1 MSVKWGTK
9 IAAIFTAAAL
19 VLGGV
24 SWLPSAQA
32 AEAQA
37 TMTAEEI
44 AKEKELTDAV
54 WEAANWLSIDFEPQ
68 QLKDLAVALQD
79 LSKWLYDTGTI
90 TDSVAVRGCIFRAEY
105 VLDDGSAG
113 DGSSETETAY
123 TSAMVALNNADTAMR
138 KVQEDMHEAEEA
150 AKAGTAERN
159 LIAPGTPGEFIES
172 PVKPNGTVQCSMDNF
187 QKSVTYTA
195 FSDVLS
201 SDWFFNSVKTAVEY
215 GLVKGTSGTT
225 YTPQGNVTVQEA
237 VVMAARLRCVYE
249 WGNSS
254 VQSPDTTPVGNADTW
269 ANAEIN
275 FAIQSGIIKSTD
287 FADYKANI
295 TRAEMAYIFAHTLP
309 ESTNIYAAINTI
321 EDNTIPD
328 VKTTDK
334 YGAEIYTLYRAGVL
348 TGGDGNA
355 FSPDKAISR
364 AETAAIV
371 SRLPVPSEHK
381 NVTIKPQEPVAQ
393 NNIPSEYMPVYVD
406 LLLTEPQYQVGQ
418 GMTFKLYSKDE
429 TEYPLVSKSEY
440 FQRGQW
446 YVSSL
451 VFAAPLNSEKEPVK
465 FKAEG
470 AGLTGRYATRAS
482 SWDLGKISDE
492 FEMYIPLE
500 DELADDYSTGL
511 SSNEPISIAF
521 SISVDQAPIATV
533 IIMDASSGKGIGN
546 LTVKVT
552 DGLGGNTMSM
562 CTNNDGKL
570 FLKKSPT
577 GHWVV
582 NVEGTGYTFTNGL
595 IAKDVAVD
603 GSNTELVVP
612 MYLEKVSGAGN

>member
-54 WEAANWLSIDFEPQ
+54 WDAANWLSIDFEPQ
-68 QLKDLAVALQD
+68 QLKDLAVALENLAQH
-79 LSKWLYDTGTI
+79 LWQ
-90 TDSVAVRGCIFRAEY
+90 TDNSSDPYAVTNCIDYAETT
-105 VLDDGSAG
+105 LGDGSAG
-113 DGSSETETAY
+113 DGSDATGKAY
-123 TSAMVALNNADTAMR
+123 TDAMNALDRAKQARRDVFTDMERDIIEQGKADGSIHTVSRDEML
-138 KVQEDMHEAEEA
+138 QAEQV
-150 AKAGTAERN
+150 
-159 LIAPGTPGEFIES
+159 LTPIE
-172 PVKPNGTVQCSMDNF
+172 PDVTVQCSMDNF
-187 QKSVTYTA
+187 QKTVTYTA
-195 FSDVLS
+195 FTDVLS

-269 ANAEIN
+269 ANVEIN

-309 ESTNIYAAINTI
+309 ESTNIYVAINTI

-393 NNIPSEYMPVYVD
+393 NNIPSEYMPIYVT
-406 LLLTEPQYQVGQ
+406 LYLTETQYQVARNIKFHMYGA
-418 GMTFKLYSKDE
+418 GGV
-429 TEYPLVSKSEY
+429 EYPLVSQSKY
-440 FQRGQW
+440 FELSYGG
-446 YVSSL
+446 YNSSL
-451 VFAAPLNSEKEPVK
+451 IFAAPKNSENVPVTIL
-465 FKAEG
+465 AEG
-470 AGLTGRYATRAS
+470 DGLTGGYQIRAS
-482 SWDLGKISDE
+482 MWDLGKVSDE
-492 FEMYIPLE
+492 IVLPMKEEGPE
-500 DELADDYSTGL
+500 GGDYSIGL
-511 SSNEPISIAF
+511 SESVPMEVVF
-521 SISVDQAPIATV
+521 SIREAPIV
-533 IIMDASSGKGIGN
+533 IEQFKLRSADTPVPG
-546 LTVKVT
+546 LQVKVT
-552 DGLGGNTMSM
+552 DLESGTSSTMTTDSAGKIYLGA
-562 CTNNDGKL
+562 
-570 FLKKSPT
+570 SPSGSWQLT
-577 GHWVV
+577 IIGG
-582 NVEGTGYTFTNGL
+582 EYTFTNGL
-595 IAKDVAVD
+595 TVRDV
-603 GSNTELVVP
+603 S
-612 MYLEKVSGAGN
+612 VSLAAYGEQHTLYVESVTGAG